1 MTGDF
6 TMEQNGDNK
15 IEKKIEYV
23 TNNYSP
29 LNASIDNLVKRNQD
43 STYTKSLLRF
53 WYYGRAFSLF
63 FIGTAVGIL
72 ILTVAYYVYTRS
84 SHATN
89 NIFSGPT
96 SAVSEK
102 IIVRVPDETKSR
114 VIERTVIVEKPIYT
128 PIRIPVKSGVVS
140 NFTIFQKASIA
151 LSNGDFVVVTGAQF
165 PTSEKKFPKH
175 QYCYVEEK
183 GGSGDP
189 RNANIL
195 YLATKDNNYPAHY
208 YNFYDIKN
216 IKLPI
221 NAAEFDLSQKKCQ
234 FMDGDNTSADSA
246 IEKPTQKT
254 PESNSTGSGFAINS
268 SGFIVT
274 NEHVVADCKLIKL
287 REGKRIYTG
296 TIVSKNKELDL
307 AIVKIA
313 SAKNTY
319 YVHFATNIRTGDDV
333 VALGFPLGNALGSEI
348 KVTTGNI
355 SAMVGLRGDR
365 KTLQFT
371 APIQPG
377 SSGGPLL
384 NRKGALVGV
393 NSSGLRG
400 ADFENINFAVKSVEL
415 QKFLSKNKIEFSV
428 SSQEDELATADI
440 VERGNKYTLQFFCIN
455 N

>member
-6 TMEQNGDNK
+6 TMEQNGDNNG
-15 IEKKIEYV
+15 KKKVEYT
-23 TNNYSP
+23 TNNYST
-29 LNASIDNLVKRNQD
+29 LNASINNLIKRYQD

-53 WYYGRAFSLF
+53 WHFGRAFSLF

-72 ILTVAYYVYTRS
+72 ILAIAYYVYTRS
-84 SHATN
+84 LHSTTD
-89 NIFSGPT
+89 FYSGSKSEVP
-96 SAVSEK
+96 EK

-114 VIERTVIVEKPIYT
+114 IIERTVIIEKPIYT
-128 PIRIPVKSGVVS
+128 PIRIPIKTGVVS
-140 NFTIFQKASIA
+140 NFTIFQRADIV
-151 LSNGDFVVVTGAQF
+151 LSKGDFVVVTGAQF
-165 PTSEKKFPKH
+165 PTSEKKFPKR

-195 YLATKDNNYPAHY
+195 YLANKDKSYPAHY
-208 YNFYDIKN
+208 YNFYDIKS

-234 FMDGDNTSADSA
+234 FMDGENKTADSA
-246 IEKPTQKT
+246 IAKPTVKT
-254 PESNSTGSGFAINS
+254 PDSNSTGSGFAVNS

-287 REGKRIYTG
+287 REGKRIYAG

-307 AIVKIA
+307 AIAKIA
-313 SAKNTY
+313 SAKNTH

-333 VALGFPLGNALGSEI
+333 VALGVPLGNALGSEI

-355 SAMVGLRGDR
+355 SAMVGLLGDG

-415 QKFLSKNKIEFSV
+415 QKYLSKNKIEFSA
-428 SSQEDELATADI
+428 SEQDDELATADI
-440 VERGNKYTLQFFCIN
+440 VERGNKYTMQIFCIN
-455 N
+455 S